1 MIKTIDVARL
11 DHSHSL
17 GRETNKNPPPSPND
31 EADHRNS
38 TTHRPARAR
47 PDLASRSFLTWAH
60 LAGAPGQKCTGA
72 LHRCASAFLFWRNS
86 QVRQCISGL
95 FQVLLPNF
103 VRPYLFHTDSD
114 SRKLGLYFAYFSE
127 TNAMAYPVSLS
138 SLISD

>member
-72 LHRCASAFLFWRNS
+72 LHRCASAFLFWRTS
-86 QVRQCISGL
+86 QVRQCILTRFPVFRPTS
-95 FQVLLPNF
+95 F
-103 VRPYLFHTDSD
+103 VHIFFIRYPFYANSD
-114 SRKLGLYFAYFSE
+114 SI
-127 TNAMAYPVSLS
+127 S
-138 SLISD
+138 SRIPRRTQWRIPFPLIL